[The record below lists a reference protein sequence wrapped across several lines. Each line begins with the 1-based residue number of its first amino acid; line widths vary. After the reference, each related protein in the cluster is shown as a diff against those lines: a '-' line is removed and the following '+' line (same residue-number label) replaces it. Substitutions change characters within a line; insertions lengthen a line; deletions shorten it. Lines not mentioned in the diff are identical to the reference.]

1 MEKYLKNAPLEKGDT
16 VVCIKMQDDYG
27 VPGGVPG
34 VVTSVSKVMG
44 DMQYNVNWDNGSKL
58 ALIEGVDKWMKVV
71 QHDDSIDESFFIT
84 KGGIIKESKKASEKF
99 NDLSDYYDI
108 RLIKKFLDALRVSS
122 VTNMYQ
128 AAQYLYLGK
137 KRIAHEHHY
146 NEFSDDR
153 EEAFNEVLDMAEDVR
168 NEMIRGAF
176 KSIDDRNQGNGNEE
190 EDEDD
195 RRYLRSVENKMKRD
209 AQDLLTLWMELKGN
223 ASRLR

>member
-34 VVTSVSKVMG
+34 IVTSVSKVMG

-71 QHDDSIDESFFIT
+71 QDDTIEESFFIT
-84 KGGIIKESKKASEKF
+84 KGGIVKESKKASEKF

-108 RLIKKFLDALRVSS
+108 RLIKKFLDALRISS

-128 AAQYLYLGK
+128 AGQYLYLGK
-137 KRIAHEHHY
+137 DRIEHEHHY
-146 NEFSDDR
+146 DDLSDER
-153 EEAFNEVLDMAEDVR
+153 QEAFDEVLDMAEEVR

-176 KSIDDRNQGNGNEE
+176 KSIDDKNQGNDD

-195 RRYLRSVENKMKRD
+195 KRYLRSVENKMRRD
-209 AQDLLTLWMELKGN
+209 SHDLLTLWMQLKGN
-223 ASRLR
+223 AARLR

>member
-34 VVTSVSKVMG
+34 IVTSVSKVMG
-44 DMQYNVNWDNGSKL
+44 DMQYNVDWDNGSKL

-71 QHDDSIDESFFIT
+71 QSEDEIDESFFMT
-84 KGGIIKESKKASEKF
+84 KSAMIKESKKASEKF

-108 RLIKKFLDALRVSS
+108 KLLKKFLDALRLSGVI
-122 VTNMYQ
+122 NMYQ

-137 KRIAHEHHY
+137 ERIAHQHHY
-146 NEFSDDR
+146 DSLNDDQ
-153 EEAFNEVLDMAEDVR
+153 EEAFDEVLEMAEEVR
-168 NEMIRGAF
+168 NELIRGSF
-176 KSIDDRNQGNGNEE
+176 NTVDDRTEGNNDE

-195 RRYLRSVENKMKRD
+195 RRYLRSVERQMAKD
-209 AQDLLTLWMELKGN
+209 AQDMLTLWMQLKGN
-223 ASRLR
+223 AARLR